1 MITNTNL
8 HAILLVLLL
17 VVQAVGAR
25 TVQDPMGRMVEI
37 REPMRRIVSLAP
49 SCAEIIAGLG
59 LQQQLVGITLHTDY
73 PPEIL
78 HLPRI
83 GSYVHLNVEA
93 ILSLSPDLVIA
104 TNDGNPPEVLTKLEN
119 LNIPVFVLDL
129 KTYASIQQ
137 SISQLGESLD
147 RRHEADA
154 RVKEMRRVAD
164 CISMKTKDARTVR
177 LLFLYQMSPM
187 VSPGRGTFTDELIQM
202 AGGASLTGQFSLS
215 HPRLSMEQVIR
226 LDPDVLILSTMAG
239 EKERR
244 ALEEEWNS
252 WRMISAVR
260 NRRVHAIDSRN
271 LDRPSHRIV
280 FGLFQLATL
289 LHPESFASSE
299 CEPLENQ

>member
-1 MITNTNL
+1 MRRTAPV
-8 HAILLVLLL
+8 AILLLFIAH
-17 VVQAVGAR
+17 VVTAR
-25 TVQDPMGRMVEI
+25 TVSDSVGRMVEI
-37 REPMRRIVSLAP
+37 REPVRRIVSLAP
-49 SCAEIIAGLG
+49 SCAEILAGLG
-59 LQQQLVGITLHTDY
+59 LHQQLVGITLHTDY

-93 ILSLSPDLVIA
+93 IVNLRPDLVIA
-104 TNDGNPPEVLTKLEN
+104 TNDGNPPEVIGRLER
-119 LNIPVFVLDL
+119 LKIPVFVLDL

-137 SISQLGESLD
+137 SISRLADSLH
-147 RRHEADA
+147 RAKQAQEQ
-154 RVKEMRRVAD
+154 VQEMRRVAD
-164 CISMKTKDARTVR
+164 CISRKTKDARTVR
-177 LLFLYQMSPM
+177 LLFLYQRNPM

-202 AGGASLTGQFSLS
+202 AGGNSLTNEFSMPY
-215 HPRLSMEQVIR
+215 PRLSLEQVIR
-226 LDPDVLILSTMAG
+226 LDPEVLILSTMAG
-239 EKERR
+239 EKERKV
-244 ALEEEWNS
+244 LEEEWNS

-260 NRRVHAIDSRN
+260 NHRLHAIHSRN